1 MPFFEDNIPKYC
13 KCWINLKIKQKD
25 EASMKLIQKSED
37 HNPWGKKPDKQGP
50 PDLEDMIKNF
60 FGGKK
65 KKSSGG
71 SGSGNG
77 NSDLSGLKFLIPI
90 VVVIAGIIWGLSG
103 IFIVQPAEQ
112 AGVLRFGKYVKT
124 VNPGMHWYPRFI
136 ERVIKVNV
144 DEVNTIKL
152 NKEMLTSRENI
163 VHVAFTAQYHVGNV
177 EDYLFNV
184 INPVNTLTQSL
195 DSSVRQSIG
204 QNQLDK
210 ILTTGRAQITEEVR
224 QELETLLKSYKS
236 GIAINEVVMQPAQAP
251 DAVKSAFDDVIKA
264 REDREKM
271 QNVAESYANRVVPV
285 ASGRAQRL
293 LDEAGAYKQKVELQ
307 SVANIARF
315 NSLLPVYKEEPSIVR
330 SQLYFETMQ
339 SVLRD
344 SKVFLVDG
352 DGANNLF
359 YWPDSQN
366 APSGLAKAVGKS
378 ISSDTSQSRS
388 SSSTKPVSKNSMT
401 RAEYMRWLEANQ

>member
-1 MPFFEDNIPKYC
+1 
-13 KCWINLKIKQKD
+13 
-25 EASMKLIQKSED
+25 MKLIQKSED

-50 PDLEDMIKNF
+50 PDIEEMIKKF

-65 KKSSGG
+65 KQSSGG

-77 NSDLSGLKFLIPI
+77 DLSKLKFLIPI

-112 AGVLRFGKYVKT
+112 AAVLRFGKYVKT
-124 VNPGMHWYPRFI
+124 VNPGMHWYPRII
-136 ERVIKVNV
+136 ESVIKVNV

-163 VHVAFTAQYHVGNV
+163 VHVAFTAQFHVGNV
-177 EDYLFNV
+177 ENYLFNV
-184 INPVNTLTQSL
+184 VDPVNTLTQSL
-195 DSSVRQSIG
+195 DSAVRQSIG
-204 QNQLDK
+204 QNQLDR

-224 QELETLLKSYKS
+224 QELETLLKSYNS

-271 QNVAESYANRVVPV
+271 QNIAESYANRVVPI
-285 ASGRAQRL
+285 ASGQAQRL
-293 LDEAGAYKQKVELQ
+293 LDEAGAYKQQVELQ
-307 SVANIARF
+307 SIGNVARF
-315 NSLLPVYKEEPSIVR
+315 DSLLPVYKEEPSIVR
-330 SQLYFETMQ
+330 SQLYFDTMQ

-359 YWPDSQN
+359 YWPDSQT
-366 APSGLAKAVGKS
+366 APSALAKAVGKS
-378 ISSDTSQSRS
+378 ISNDASQSKN
-388 SSSTKPVSKNSMT
+388 SSSTKPVNKSSMT